1 MEPTKYKFG
10 AFELEE
16 ERRQLLEN
24 GEPVLLNSR
33 SFDVLVCLV
42 KNAGRL
48 VPREDLFS
56 AVWGDNSNT
65 GDEVLTDAMSKLR
78 AALKDDEKPYCIIK
92 TVPRKGY
99 QFIAAFET
107 NPAPQA
113 IDTSPIPAGI
123 DIPNRTFGEWLR
135 NAGKKITLL
144 FSVLVVLSVVLSF
157 SVSWIW
163 GLPGWGATET
173 TTFSTSVAHVLIM
186 CIAIVYGYLFPGTE
200 TFPAGPAGIRRAALS
215 TMEQYKSDWMFL
227 LFFWGLLYMFRALTT
242 SYDAPWMPAVITGA
256 NNINTLLIY
265 RCFNTLNRSDSPAV
279 SSHNNIAVVSILYC
293 IVIIGAF
300 FAEVAN
306 PHYSEFL
313 KLSSGV
319 FAGVAMAL
327 FFGRFQSKFLKS
339 PQWLLILLYFYV
351 AIQPLFVYFDRA
363 EYATIIIPIALFL
376 KCLLILYMFWLFE
389 SRRLLFYLVRV
400 RRTDEQ
406 VDEEY
411 KDFYMI
417 WDRGE
422 K

>member
-1 MEPTKYKFG
+1 MESKTYRFG
-10 AFELEE
+10 EFQLEE
-16 ERRQLLEN
+16 DRRLLLHK
-24 GEPVLLNSR
+24 GEPVTLSSR
-33 SFDVLVCLV
+33 SFDLLVCLV
-42 KNAGRL
+42 RNAGTL
-48 VPREDLFS
+48 VAREELFR

-65 GDEVLTDAMSKLR
+65 SDEVLTDAMSKLR
-78 AALKDDEKPYCIIK
+78 GALKDDAIIK

-99 QFIAAFET
+99 QFIASFET
-107 NPAPQA
+107 ETPSTVTQSLPVQTDNPE
-113 IDTSPIPAGI
+113 
-123 DIPNRTFGEWLR
+123 IPNKTFGEWMG
-135 NAGKKITLL
+135 NAGKKITFL

-157 SVSWIW
+157 PVSWIW
-163 GLPGWGATET
+163 GVPGWGAIET
-173 TTFSTSVAHVLIM
+173 TTFSTSVAHVLILG
-186 CIAIVYGYLFPGTE
+186 IAIVYGYLYPGIE
-200 TFPAGPAGIRRAALS
+200 TFSTGQPSGSRRAALS

-227 LFFWGLLYMFRALTT
+227 LFFWGLLYLFRALTT

-265 RCFNTLNRSDSPAV
+265 RCFNTLNRSDSPLTGT
-279 SSHNNIAVVSILYC
+279 HNNIAIVSILYC
-293 IVIIGAF
+293 ILIIAAF

-306 PHYSEFL
+306 PQYSEFL

-411 KDFYMI
+411 KDFYRM
-417 WDRGE
+417 WG
-422 K
+422 